1 MSINYPIHLLV
12 ADDHV
17 MLREGFHTLLKKNRG
32 IELVGEAANGFQLV
46 ELAGNVNPDVI
57 ITDIKMPGMDGIEAT
72 RILTEKYPNI
82 RILAF
87 TMFEEENLIIDMLVA
102 GAKGYLLKSSGTEE
116 ILEAI
121 TAVMQDKNYYCQ
133 ETTSRLAHMIAVNT
147 IDKNT
152 KLPKPVFTPKELTVV
167 RMICQQLTNKEIAAE
182 LSISVR
188 TVEGHRDKIFEKM
201 KVTNMAGIVVYAI
214 KTGIYKI

>member
-32 IELVGEAANGFQLV
+32 IVLVGEAANGFELV
-46 ELAGNVNPDVI
+46 ELAEKLNPDVI

-72 RILTEKYPNI
+72 NKLLEKNPHF

-102 GAKGYLLKSSGTEE
+102 GAKGYLLKSSGTDE

-121 TAVMQDKNYYCQ
+121 TAVMQDKNYYCR
-133 ETTSRLAHMIAVNT
+133 ETTSRLAHMIAVST

-152 KLPKPVFTPKELTVV
+152 RLPKPVFTPKELTVV
-167 RMICQQLTNKEIAAE
+167 RMICQQLTNKEIAAA
-182 LSISVR
+182 LNISVR